1 VSRFW
6 LTYQESRRLLGVVI
20 LDSTSLTNARQRAA
34 TDGIDHGAQFA
45 NGSKLDAPLAALVP
59 ATALGRMLNPE
70 ETYKLIERFDRGL
83 PKRPAALSVRRRAAP
98 GREQA

>member
-83 PKRPAALSVRRRAAP
+83 PKLPAALSVRRRAAP

>member
-1 VSRFW
+1 MHASAPPPM
-6 LTYQESRRLLGVVI
+6 G
-20 LDSTSLTNARQRAA
+20 STSGRSLPTAASLTP
-34 TDGIDHGAQFA
+34 
-45 NGSKLDAPLAALVP
+45 PLAALVP

-83 PKRPAALSVRRRAAP
+83 PKRRQLSVRRRAAP